1 MNNEIQKH
9 LLIISPEYRQ
19 QCIHDITGYFEKGEW
34 VDETLYPTYQ
44 TAPVL
49 FDRDEPHWQF
59 IKERVGKIVNGITG
73 LPIKVMKCWGFGYYP
88 GKPSNQFSFPSRG
101 WHTHGGEDKMSA
113 VYYLEMDDLNDGT
126 MFDMGDHILIPK
138 VDLNYLY
145 VFPSNVLHRPSIWNH
160 ETSEK
165 GRILIAVDVYF

>member
-1 MNNEIQKH
+1 MNNVIQKH

-19 QCIHDITGYFEKGEW
+19 RYIEDITGYFKRKEW
-34 VDETLYPTYQ
+34 VDETRHPKYQ

-49 FDRDEPHWQF
+49 FERKEPHWEF
-59 IKERVGKIVNGITG
+59 LKDRVKEIFKKATG
-73 LPIKVMKCWGFGYYP
+73 LSAKSLRSWGYGNYP
-88 GKPSNQFSFPSRG
+88 GDPSNIFLFTTKG
-101 WHTHGGEDKMSA
+101 WHTHGGEDKISA

-126 MFDMGDHILIPK
+126 MFDMGDHIIIPK

-145 VFPSNVLHRPSIWNH
+145 VFPSNLLHRSSIWNH

-165 GRILIAVDVYF
+165 GRVLIAIDGYF